1 MADKSHILTD
11 KKLEEMEKHLSDIY
25 SDAQKDIQKKADEY
39 FEKFKAKDDEY
50 FKKYKSHKMTK
61 EEYKEWQHWRRRSMM
76 TGKRFTAMKE
86 DIAKQLL
93 NVNQIATAYING
105 QIPDIYAL
113 NYNALANSVD
123 DMGGYAF
130 NLIDPD
136 TVRNLATTDTS
147 LLPYR
152 ELDPAK
158 DVPWNMKSINS
169 EVLQGVLQGDSMEEI
184 AKRIATVQKMNAA
197 AAIRAART
205 IVTGAENKGRLDS
218 YKRAEADGVVLQKEW
233 LSSDQ
238 PGRTRKWHLPEAFD
252 SLIVDINKPFHNS
265 VGDIMFPGDPSADG
279 ANVYN
284 CRCSMS
290 AVIKGFKKV
299 KK

>member
-1 MADKSHILTD
+1 MADKAHILTD
-11 KKLEEMEKHLSDIY
+11 KKLEEMEKRLSAIY
-25 SDAQKDIQKKADEY
+25 SDAQRDIQKKADEY
-39 FEKFKAKDDEY
+39 FEKFKKADE
-50 FKKYKSHKMTK
+50 KKRELVKQGKLTE
-61 EEYKEWQHWRRRSMM
+61 EEYQQWRKNKIMY
-76 TGKRFTAMKE
+76 GKRFTAMKE

-105 QIPDIYAL
+105 EIPDIYAL
-113 NYNALANSVD
+113 NYNALGSSVN

-147 LLPYR
+147 LLPFR

-158 DVPWNMKSINS
+158 DIPWNMKAINS
-169 EVLQGVLQGDSMEEI
+169 EVLQGVLQGDSMEDI
-184 AKRIATVQKMNAA
+184 AKRIATVQKMNKA
-197 AAIRAART
+197 AAIRSART

-218 YKRAEADGVVLQKEW
+218 FKRAEADGVILQKEW

-252 SLIVDINKPFHNS
+252 SLVVDINKPFKNA
-265 VGDIMFPGDPSADG
+265 VGEIMFPGDPSADG

-290 AVIKGFKKV
+290 AVVKGFKKV

>member
-1 MADKSHILTD
+1 MADKVHILTD
-11 KKLEEMEKHLSDIY
+11 EKLEEMEKRISAIY
-25 SDAQKDIQKKADEY
+25 SEAQKDIQKKADEY
-39 FEKFKAKDDEY
+39 FDKFKKADE
-50 FKKYKSHKMTK
+50 KKRELVNQGKLTE
-61 EEYKEWQHWRRRSMM
+61 EEYQKWRKNKIMY
-76 TGKRFTAMKE
+76 GKRFTAMKE
-86 DIAKQLL
+86 DIAKKLL

-152 ELDPAK
+152 ELDHAK
-158 DVPWNMKSINS
+158 DIPWNMKSINS

-218 YKRAEADGVVLQKEW
+218 YKGAEADGVILQKEW

-252 SLIVDINKPFHNS
+252 SLVVDINKPFHNS

-290 AVIKGFKKV
+290 AVVKGFKKV
-299 KK
+299 KR